1 MFYVFGAVGCLWS
14 AAWFVVGDSSPST
27 HPRISRSEL
36 RYWELE
42 SGMMQLVVR
51 PPTPWRKLLTSLPV
65 WALAVAFFA
74 ADRGLFTLVGCVP
87 LFMHDV
93 LGFDMTSN
101 GALSAV
107 PFIAAVL
114 VIPLSWLADWL
125 RSPGRLS
132 TNVVRKVFLLCACM
146 LVLVGYTGCDRAL
159 AVAIMF
165 LAVACSVVATVPV
178 VLSNQ
183 FDLAPLHAGQVMGLT
198 QWRI

>member
-1 MFYVFGAVGCLWS
+1 VAVRRFRPGGVRRLPVAARLHLAAFLLLRLLAGFAAGAVFPATHALTARWSTPGNRSVVVAITTVGGVAGMAAGMLASGVRGWPSVFYVFGAVGCLWS

-74 ADRGLFTLVGCVP
+74 ADRGLFTLVGWVP

-93 LGFDMTSN
+93 LGFDMTSCR
-101 GALSAV
+101 
-107 PFIAAVL
+107 PF
-114 VIPLSWLADWL
+114 
-125 RSPGRLS
+125 RSSR
-132 TNVVRKVFLLCACM
+132 RF
-146 LVLVGYTGCDRAL
+146 
-159 AVAIMF
+159 
-165 LAVACSVVATVPV
+165 
-178 VLSNQ
+178 
-183 FDLAPLHAGQVMGLT
+183 
-198 QWRI
+198 